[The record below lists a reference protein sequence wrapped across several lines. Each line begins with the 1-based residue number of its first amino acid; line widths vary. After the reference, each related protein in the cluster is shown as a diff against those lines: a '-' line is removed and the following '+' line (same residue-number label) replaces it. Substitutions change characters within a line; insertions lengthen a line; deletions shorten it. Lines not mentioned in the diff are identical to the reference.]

1 MSAASGPVGL
11 SLWAR
16 IPLCWIAGRRSG
28 PSRAHGPAWT
38 CKTTFSPS
46 SGKVGG
52 RNRSTVKI
60 KTAIGNCAGYT
71 LAFNTS
77 SGPLDMPVSCSSTA
91 VGPGLVA
98 DPSNIGDPGDADG
111 WCVLTSG
118 VVFQKGGVF
127 TCYVALF
134 ANSSAPVPWVAA
146 GPTSCGWKCETTFSP
161 SHGVAGA
168 NGIWV
173 EAHDR
178 HGGLGDYPLFLRTH
192 RRPCMFGCIAADLN
206 RFIDCEVGR
215 LERVGEASG
224 SSYEDRC

>member
-1 MSAASGPVGL
+1 M
-11 SLWAR
+11 W
-16 IPLCWIAGRRSG
+16 
-28 PSRAHGPAWT
+28 
-38 CKTTFSPS
+38 
-46 SGKVGG
+46 
-52 RNRSTVKI
+52 VKI

-77 SGPLDMPVSCSSTA
+77 SGPLDIPVSCSSTA
-91 VGPGLVA
+91 VGPSLVA

-173 EAHDR
+173 KIMTAM
-178 HGGLGDYPLFLRTH
+178 GGCGDYPLSFKNPQKTVH
-192 RRPCMFGCIAADLN
+192 VWVYCG
-206 RFIDCEVGR
+206 
-215 LERVGEASG
+215 
-224 SSYEDRC
+224 